1 MSEQSAIEQLL
12 EIERARE
19 VRRKERNVLI
29 VVGLVL
35 VGIALVF
42 VMVQKNAADERQ
54 EENDR
59 INEIARDMIEE
70 NAR

>member
-42 VMVQKNAADERQ
+42 VMVQKNADDERQ